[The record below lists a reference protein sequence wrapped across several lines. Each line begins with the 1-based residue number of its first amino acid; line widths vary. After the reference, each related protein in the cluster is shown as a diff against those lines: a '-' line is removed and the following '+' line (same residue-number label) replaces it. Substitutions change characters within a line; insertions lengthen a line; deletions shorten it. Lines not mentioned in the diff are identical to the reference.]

1 MAVPW
6 APILGAVGTIAGA
19 MISSR
24 GQADANE
31 TNIQQAQA
39 TNQFNAAQAEQAQ
52 LFSANQAAIGRDWSS
67 GEAELNRQFTSGQA
81 DRQMDFQERM
91 SSTSYQRAVSDMM
104 NAGLNPMLAYSQG
117 GASSPGG
124 ASGSGFM
131 PSAPVGAG
139 HQAAGV
145 QARVDNEYGPGVAS
159 AVSIA
164 RTVSDLL
171 DAEQQRGIKSPVSTI
186 AHEADSA
193 LRSLKDAIPA
203 TSSALSDLVRDIED
217 RILAAPVDSGK
228 SLSLL
233 DRAIDVVRD
242 AARDVKSGH
251 KRPSQG
257 STSSAAS
264 ARPAIDERIERRL
277 QGVKDTVGRLLHGSR
292 GVSPGESKGK
302 VPRDAQRRMREYEWK
317 FNYTP

>member
-1 MAVPW
+1 MAIPW

-104 NAGLNPMLAYSQG
+104 SAGLNPMLAYSQG

-145 QARVDNEYGPGVAS
+145 QARVENEYAPGVNS

-164 RTVSDLL
+164 RTVSDLVSEAQTRDIKGPL
-171 DAEQQRGIKSPVSTI
+171 VEIAEEALITIRKIREWIGPTSEAVSDKVRDVEDLVK
-186 AHEADSA
+186 AFP
-193 LRSLKDAIPA
+193 LKDVEPV
-203 TSSALSDLVRDIED
+203 VR
-217 RILAAPVDSGK
+217 R
-228 SLSLL
+228 SLL
-233 DRAIDVVRD
+233 DVLRD
-242 AARDVKSGH
+242 AARDVKSSH

-277 QGVKDTVGRLLHGSR
+277 EAVKSTLGRLLHGSR
-292 GVSPGESKGK
+292 GVVPPESRGK
-302 VPRDAQRRMREYEWK
+302 VPRDAQRRMQEYEWK